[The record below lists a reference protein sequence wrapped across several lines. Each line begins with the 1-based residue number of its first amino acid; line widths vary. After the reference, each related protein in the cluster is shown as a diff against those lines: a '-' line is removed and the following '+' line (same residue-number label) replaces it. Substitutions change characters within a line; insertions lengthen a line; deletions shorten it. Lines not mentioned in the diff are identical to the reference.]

1 MQPGK
6 FDLGCSGT
14 VYAFAILQGLNNLQA
29 LLKVK
34 NYRRLSSYG
43 HPIMLMHFNSLP
55 VGSPLPVGDPTHH
68 QTPQNNQ
75 PVL

>member
-6 FDLGCSGT
+6 FDLGCSDA
-14 VYAFAILQGLNNLQA
+14 VYAFAILQELNNLQA

-43 HPIMLMHFNSLP
+43 HPIMLMHSTPFQ
-55 VGSPLPVGDPTHH
+55 H

-75 PVL
+75 IVF